1 MGGGGGGWRAADVG
15 AVPTHIL
22 KLSTCSSGSAAL
34 PLTAGS
40 HCQHKQ
46 KKHKVAARRGKRPA
60 AWMSLA
66 HGRHIITTHRD
77 CIVWPVKAAI
87 ES

>member
-1 MGGGGGGWRAADVG
+1 MADVE

-22 KLSTCSSGSAAL
+22 KLSTCSSGLQAAAL
-34 PLTAGS
+34 PLTAGI

-46 KKHKVAARRGKRPA
+46 NKYKLAARRGKMA
-60 AWMSLA
+60 ARMSLA